1 MQYVQTLVRQTGR
14 ETDEVV
20 LSGEQDK
27 QWDLRDCKPSG
38 SYAERCPVLS
48 SRNVVVDILQGED
61 EAKISAEQYEG
72 AERRQLEPGL
82 CP

>member
-38 SYAERCPVLS
+38 SDAERCPVLS
-48 SRNVVVDILQGED
+48 PGNVVVDILEGED
-61 EAKISAEQYEG
+61 EAKISAKKYEG

-82 CP
+82 RP